1 MVIHIFN
8 IRSLLLGSALGM
20 SVCAP
25 AFAQDAPVSDEAT
38 AASPGEIVVTAQ
50 RRAERV
56 QDVPIPVTVVAG
68 DQLQAQSV
76 NEISDLGRV
85 ASSLKMAENP
95 GGSGGG
101 GYIRGVGTFSRSRGA
116 EPSVGI
122 VVDGVV
128 QGLTNNR
135 NLTDI
140 ARVEVLRG
148 PQGTLFGQ
156 SVSAGV
162 INITT
167 IAPNVNEFSGEVS
180 TDLSFDDFAGSEFG
194 KQLVRGAVNVPIAGI
209 AGLRVTGYSAWTQ
222 GILENIWQNNDD
234 FRDEWGVRGRLLVN
248 PTDDITLNFA
258 AEYSDEK
265 RGNGYFLTFR
275 DLGNVV
281 TAPGAT
287 PGSPR
292 VITNPFRPYTAP
304 TNGNTSTA
312 ARVAYCGLV
321 PSIDNYEICSDAN
334 ASQTYERLGLSG
346 QLEFALPGGFTF
358 TAITSYRELSATTYN
373 DIDNLPEAVDVVAV
387 QSGVVSDYDQFT
399 QEVRISSDPTRP
411 LSFTVGG
418 FYFDS
423 NISSITG
430 DVIGQSI
437 KTYTQKAAL
446 APGACVT
453 TPTLPACTF
462 FIQPGKFNNF
472 QYWRAQNLS
481 GFGEARYDTGAFAV
495 FAGARINE
503 ARVEF
508 NGTTTNLNTN
518 VTRTARLKSDDNQLT
533 WRVGAEYKPNRDLM
547 LYGTVSRGYK
557 NAQYSPLQNNDNAAY
572 VAPEI
577 PTSYELG
584 VKSGWMGGR
593 LLVNLSAFYM
603 DVKGYQSARC
613 SVDVTNATTCSPFNI
628 DGIKSKGIEG
638 DIFGR
643 IGRNLRLNANFIYN
657 VIEYPNGFLAQD
669 GTDLSGQQLQDAP
682 RFSAGLYADYDIPL
696 TERINGFIG
705 FDVQY
710 KSKERLADLS
720 ASDYYIFQGHA
731 IFGARVGAR
740 IGESMRVA
748 VFAQNLFSQTAPQ
761 QFATLA
767 NQDGTQQPAHAQGV
781 LNGERGLR
789 RVGLQASYKF

>member
-1 MVIHIFN
+1 MAFRN
-8 IRSLLLGSALGM
+8 ILLATAASTAI
-20 SVCAP
+20 VFP
-25 AFAQDAPVSDEAT
+25 AFAQDAAPPVEQVENL
-38 AASPGEIVVTAQ
+38 EIVVTAQ
-50 RRAERV
+50 RRAESV
-56 QDVPIPVTVVAG
+56 QDVPIPVTIVSA

-76 NEISDLGRV
+76 NEIGDLGRV

-167 IAPNVNEFSGEVS
+167 VAPNVHDFGGEVS

-194 KQLVRGAVNVPIAGI
+194 KQLVRGVVNIPIAGV
-209 AGLRVTGYSAWTQ
+209 AGLRVTGYGAWTQ
-222 GILENIWQNNDD
+222 GILENIWQNDD
-234 FRDEWGVRGRLLVN
+234 DYRDEWGIRGRFLANV
-248 PTDDITLNFA
+248 TDDIRVNLA

-265 RGNGYFLTFR
+265 RGNGYFLTMR
-275 DLGNVV
+275 GLGNVT

-287 PGSPR
+287 AGAPR

-312 ARVAYCGLV
+312 ARVAYCGLT
-321 PSIDNYEICSDAN
+321 PSIDNYEICSDAF
-334 ASQTYERLGLSG
+334 SQQTYERLGFSG
-346 QLEFALPGGFTF
+346 QLDFDLPGGFSF
-358 TAITSYRELSATTYN
+358 TSITAYRELSSTTYN
-373 DIDNLPEAVDVVAV
+373 DIDNLPEAINTTSV

-399 QEVRISSDPTRP
+399 QEVRIASDPRKPFT
-411 LSFTVGG
+411 FTVGG

-423 NISSITG
+423 NVYSVTG
-430 DVIGQSI
+430 DVIGQAI
-437 KTYTQKAAL
+437 KAYPQRAAL
-446 APGACVT
+446 AVDACIT
-453 TPTLPACTF
+453 NPTLAACTF

-472 QYWRAQNLS
+472 QHWRAQNLS
-481 GFGEARYDTGAFAV
+481 AFGEARYDAGAVAV
-495 FAGARINE
+495 FAGARINQ

-508 NGTTTNLNTN
+508 DGVTTNLNTN
-518 VTRTARLKSDDNQLT
+518 VTRTARLKSDDNQMT
-533 WRVGAEYKPNRDLM
+533 WRVGAEYKPGRDFM

-572 VAPEI
+572 VAPEV

-584 VKSGWMGGR
+584 LKSGWMGGR

-613 SVDVTNATTCSPFNI
+613 AVDITNATTCSPFNI
-628 DGIKSKGIEG
+628 EGIKSKGIEG

-643 IGRNLRLNANFIYN
+643 IGSNLRLNANFIYN

-682 RFSAGLYADYDIPL
+682 RFSAALYADYDIRL
-696 TERINGFIG
+696 SDRVDGFIG
-705 FDVQY
+705 FDMQY
-710 KSKERLADLS
+710 KAKERLADLS
-720 ASDYYIFQGHA
+720 ASDYYIYKGHA
-731 IFGARVGAR
+731 LFGAR
-740 IGESMRVA
+740 IGVKMNDAWRVA
-748 VFAQNLFSQTAPQ
+748 IYAQNIFGQTSPQ

-767 NQDGTQQPAHAQGV
+767 NQDGTQNPAHVQGV
-781 LNGERGLR
+781 FNGERGLR
-789 RVGLQASYKF
+789 RVGLQTSLKF